1 MSIVYHDKYG
11 NLKKEDIPFDDLP
24 YEEKA
29 AWYAPICSDK
39 EISRMLDMRN
49 GDDYL
54 IRLLADTIIENMR
67 AYRVVRQLD

>member
-1 MSIVYHDKYG
+1 MSIVYRDKEG

-39 EISRMLDMRN
+39 EISGQAEFPVHMLKS
-49 GDDYL
+49 GD
-54 IRLLADTIIENMR
+54 
-67 AYRVVRQLD
+67 